1 MKTRKDHLV
10 QLVAGLDSWPEIGKV
25 TRAVALLAE
34 IEKACPETEFRPPV
48 VMQTEN
54 VRIYMQ
60 KDVDA
65 LVAAERE
72 RCAKIADYA
81 LQLFNTTEGRAC
93 ALHIREEIRG
103 AK

>member
-1 MKTRKDHLV
+1 MKTRKELLV
-10 QLVAGLDSWPEIGKV
+10 ELVAGLDSWPEIGKV

-54 VRIYMQ
+54 VRIYME

-72 RCAKIADYA
+72 RCAKIA
-81 LQLFNTTEGRAC
+81 
-93 ALHIREEIRG
+93 EEMFVNRRHGDEIAAAIRG

>member
-1 MKTRKDHLV
+1 MKTRKELLV
-10 QLVAGLDSWPEIGKV
+10 ELVAGFGSWTPNEGSAWYAGK
-25 TRAVALLAE
+25 LLAE

-72 RCAKIADYA
+72 RCAKIA
-81 LQLFNTTEGRAC
+81 
-93 ALHIREEIRG
+93 EEMFVNRRHGDEIAAAIRG